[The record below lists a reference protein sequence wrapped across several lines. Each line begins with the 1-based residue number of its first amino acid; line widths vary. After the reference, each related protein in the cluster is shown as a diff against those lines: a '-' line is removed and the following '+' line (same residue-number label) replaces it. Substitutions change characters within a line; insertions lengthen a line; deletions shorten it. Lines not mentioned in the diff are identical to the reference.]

1 MWPPQ
6 NIRTLK
12 RIRGI
17 EGKEKEWQEREKGRK
32 TLGFRSCT
40 FLSLVLN
47 KNIIFL
53 IHSAGLRA
61 KQGKESLFWNT
72 FSDDHRAHANH
83 RKQLLVVGYYSKW
96 PYFFRD
102 TPQQYKHDN
111 TFLLMQIWTH
121 VCNNNPLVFIIV
133 FFTVLLSFGGQ
144 LVQATWVTLG
154 QTIFWTFL

>member
-1 MWPPQ
+1 MQ
-6 NIRTLK
+6 YMSVRLCSS
-12 RIRGI
+12 R
-17 EGKEKEWQEREKGRK
+17 
-32 TLGFRSCT
+32 LYSLCCFST
-40 FLSLVLN
+40 FLMWRKWKISAIVYICTKFLLN
-47 KNIIFL
+47 RKNNFL

-111 TFLLMQIWTH
+111 TFLPMQIWTH
-121 VCNNNPLVFIIV
+121 VCNNNPLVFM
-133 FFTVLLSFGGQ
+133 VLLSFGGQ
-144 LVQATWVTLG
+144 LVQATLG
-154 QTIFWTFL
+154 QTIIDREHSCLGSLK